1 MSSLVAASD
10 LARAA
15 YCPRQLYYARRDGDR
30 APPPAVREVRA
41 LAFEYPALL
50 DANDDELAARPI
62 SVSPSAYREN
72 LVRLRERDDWDA
84 LTDPVARD
92 ELLAGKDCRGVAHKL
107 VRCPGGDDGEGEG
120 EGDDDDDQPP
130 IPSLVSPG
138 EPPERGVWEPQ
149 RVRAVALAK
158 ALAWEREASIPRALV
173 EYPAVGVVRTVR
185 LTTGNKAAYRR
196 TLRVARDLDFVP
208 SRLRDSAKCESCAYR
223 ERCGVKTWSL
233 SSLLG
238 R

>member
-15 YCPRQLYYARRDGDR
+15 YCPRQLYYARRDDDR
-30 APPPAVREVRA
+30 APPAAVAGVRA
-41 LAFEYPALL
+41 LAFEYPDLL
-50 DANDDELAARPI
+50 DASDDALAARPI
-62 SVSPSAYREN
+62 SVSPATYRER
-72 LVRLRERDDWDA
+72 LARLRERDDWDA

-107 VRCPGGDDGEGEG
+107 VRPTDDESER
-120 EGDDDDDQPP
+120 PP
-130 IPSLVSPG
+130 EPVPSLVSPG

-158 ALAWEREASIPRALV
+158 ALAWEREASVPRALV

-185 LTTGNKAAYRR
+185 LTTQNKAAYRR
-196 TLRVARDLDFVP
+196 ALRVARDLDFVP

>member
-1 MSSLVAASD
+1 MSALVAASD
-10 LARAA
+10 LACAA
-15 YCPRQLYYARRDGDR
+15 YCPRQLYYARRDDDR
-30 APPPAVREVRA
+30 TPPPAVREVRA
-41 LAFEYPALL
+41 LAFDYPDLL
-50 DANDDELAARPI
+50 DATDDELASRPI
-62 SVSPSAYREN
+62 SVSPAAYRER
-72 LVRLRERDDWDA
+72 LTRLRERDDWDA

-107 VRCPGGDDGEGEG
+107 VGAPDGEG
-120 EGDDDDDQPP
+120 DRPP
-130 IPSLVSPG
+130 VPVPSLVSPG

-158 ALAWEREASIPRALV
+158 ALAWEREAPVPRALV
-173 EYPAVGVVRTVR
+173 EYPAVGVVRTVG

-196 TLRVARDLDFVP
+196 ALRVARDLDFVP
-208 SRLRDSAKCESCAYR
+208 SRLRDSAKCESCTYR

>member
-1 MSSLVAASD
+1 MSALVAASD

-15 YCPRQLYYARRDGDR
+15 YCPRQLYYARRDDDR
-30 APPPAVREVRA
+30 TPPPAVREVRA
-41 LAFEYPALL
+41 LAFDYPALL
-50 DANDDELAARPI
+50 DAPDDELASRPI
-62 SVSPSAYREN
+62 SVSPAAYRER
-72 LVRLRERDDWDA
+72 LARLRERDDWGA
-84 LTDPVARD
+84 LTEPVARD

-107 VRCPGGDDGEGEG
+107 VRPAG
-120 EGDDDDDQPP
+120 EGDDKGEGRDNDQPP
-130 IPSLVSPG
+130 VPSLVSPG

-173 EYPAVGVVRTVR
+173 EYPAVGVVRTVG
-185 LTTGNKAAYRR
+185 LTTQNKAAYRR
-196 TLRVARDLDFVP
+196 ALRVARDLDFVP
-208 SRLRDSAKCESCAYR
+208 SRLRNSAKCESCAYR
-223 ERCGVKTWSL
+223 KRCGVKTWSL

>member
-41 LAFEYPALL
+41 LAFEYPDLL
-50 DANDDELAARPI
+50 DAPRDALAARPI
-62 SVSPSAYREN
+62 SVSPAAYRER
-72 LVRLRERDDWDA
+72 LARLRERDDWDA

-107 VRCPGGDDGEGEG
+107 VRSPGD
-120 EGDDDDDQPP
+120 GDDDGDDDHPP
-130 IPSLVSPG
+130 VPSLVSPG

-196 TLRVARDLDFVP
+196 ALRVARDLDFVP
-208 SRLRDSAKCESCAYR
+208 SRLRNSAKCESCAYR

>member
-15 YCPRQLYYARRDGDR
+15 YCPRQLYYARRDDDR
-30 APPPAVREVRA
+30 APPPAVRDARA

-50 DANDDELAARPI
+50 DGPADELATRPI

-72 LVRLRERDDWDA
+72 LARLHDRDDWDA

-92 ELLAGKDCRGVAHKL
+92 VLLSGKDCRGIAHKL
-107 VRCPGGDDGEGEG
+107 VRSPDDGDE
-120 EGDDDDDQPP
+120 DDQPP
-130 IPSLVSPG
+130 VPSLVSPG

-158 ALAWEREASIPRALV
+158 ALAWEREASVSRALV

-196 TLRVARDLDFVP
+196 ALRIARNLDFVP
-208 SRLRDSAKCESCAYR
+208 SRLRNSAKCESCAYR
-223 ERCGVKTWSL
+223 GRCGVKTWSL

>member
-15 YCPRQLYYARRDGDR
+15 YCPRQLYYARRDDDR
-30 APPPAVREVRA
+30 APPPAVREVRS
-41 LAFEYPALL
+41 LAFAYPDLL
-50 DANDDELAARPI
+50 DAPGDELAARPI
-62 SVSPSAYREN
+62 SVSPAAYREN
-72 LVRLRERDDWDA
+72 LARLRERDDWGA

-92 ELLAGKDCRGVAHKL
+92 VFLAGKDCRGIAHKL
-107 VRCPGGDDGEGEG
+107 VRSPG
-120 EGDDDDDQPP
+120 DDQPP
-130 IPSLVSPG
+130 VPSLVSPG

-158 ALAWEREASIPRALV
+158 ALAWERETSIPRALV

-196 TLRVARDLDFVP
+196 ALGIARGLDFVP
-208 SRLRDSAKCESCAYR
+208 SRLRNSAKCESCAYR

-233 SSLLG
+233 ASLLG

>member
-1 MSSLVAASD
+1 MSTLVAASD

-15 YCPRQLYYARRDGDR
+15 YCPRQLYYARRDDDR
-30 APPPAVREVRA
+30 APPAAVAGVRA
-41 LAFEYPALL
+41 LAFEYPDLL
-50 DANDDELAARPI
+50 DASDDALAARPI
-62 SVSPSAYREN
+62 SVSPATYRQN
-72 LVRLRERDDWDA
+72 LARLRERDDWDA

-107 VRCPGGDDGEGEG
+107 VRPPDDGDGDGDDDGER
-120 EGDDDDDQPP
+120 PP

-158 ALAWEREASIPRALV
+158 ALAWEREASVSRALV

-196 TLRVARDLDFVP
+196 ALRVARNLDFVP

>member
-1 MSSLVAASD
+1 VSTSLVAASD

-15 YCPRQLYYARRDGDR
+15 YCPRQLYYARRDDDR
-30 APPPAVREVRA
+30 APPAAVADVRA
-41 LAFEYPALL
+41 LAFEYPDLL
-50 DANDDELAARPI
+50 DAPTDALAARPI
-62 SVSPSAYREN
+62 SVSPAAYREH
-72 LVRLRERDDWDA
+72 LARLRERDDWDA

-92 ELLAGKDCRGVAHKL
+92 ELLTGKDCRGVAHKL
-107 VRCPGGDDGEGEG
+107 VGSPDGEG
-120 EGDDDDDQPP
+120 DRPPVP

-158 ALAWEREASIPRALV
+158 ALAWEREASVSRALV

-196 TLRVARDLDFVP
+196 ALRVARNLEFVP

>member
-15 YCPRQLYYARRDGDR
+15 YCPRQLYYARRDDDR

-41 LAFEYPALL
+41 LAFAYPDLL
-50 DANDDELAARPI
+50 DAPDDELAACPI
-62 SVSPSAYREN
+62 SVSPAAYREN
-72 LVRLRERDDWDA
+72 LARLRERDDWGA

-92 ELLAGKDCRGVAHKL
+92 ALLAGKDCRGVAHKL
-107 VRCPGGDDGEGEG
+107 VRSPGDGDH
-120 EGDDDDDQPP
+120 DQPTV
-130 IPSLVSPG
+130 PSLVSPG

-196 TLRVARDLDFVP
+196 ALRVARDLDFVP

-233 SSLLG
+233 ASLLG

>member
-15 YCPRQLYYARRDGDR
+15 YCPRQLYYARRDDDR
-30 APPPAVREVRA
+30 APPPAVREIRA

-50 DANDDELAARPI
+50 DGADDALAAQPI
-62 SVSPSAYREN
+62 SVSPTAYREN
-72 LVRLRERDDWDA
+72 LARLRERGDWDA

-92 ELLAGKDCRGVAHKL
+92 VLLAGKDCRGVAHKL
-107 VRCPGGDDGEGEG
+107 VRSPADGDE
-120 EGDDDDDQPP
+120 DDRPP
-130 IPSLVSPG
+130 VPSLVSPG
-138 EPPERGVWEPQ
+138 EPPDRGVWEPQ

-158 ALAWEREASIPRALV
+158 ALAWERETPIPRALV
-173 EYPAVGVVRTVR
+173 EYPAVGVVRTVG

-196 TLRVARDLDFVP
+196 ALRVARDLDFVP